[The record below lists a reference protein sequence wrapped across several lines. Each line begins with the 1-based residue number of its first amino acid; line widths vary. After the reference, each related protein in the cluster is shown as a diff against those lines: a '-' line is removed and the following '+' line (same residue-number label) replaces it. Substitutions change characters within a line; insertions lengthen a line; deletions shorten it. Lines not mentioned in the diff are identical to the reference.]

1 VEIKDG
7 NMRTKQLNKAKKPKR
22 NGKRHESLTIEYS
35 FRYEGEISE
44 QKIKE
49 IENKKQEISH
59 KYGKDLVAFA
69 IENCQRG
76 ADIALKLTEVLL
88 KLKII

>member
-1 VEIKDG
+1 MQTRQFK
-7 NMRTKQLNKAKKPKR
+7 KAKKPKR
-22 NGKRHESLTIEYS
+22 NGKSHESLTIEYRL
-35 FRYEGEISE
+35 RYEGEISE
-44 QKIKE
+44 RKIKE

-59 KYGKDLVAFA
+59 KYGKDIVAFA

-76 ADIALKLTEVLL
+76 ADIALKLAEVLL